1 MSELISTRYIVRDC
15 REKTASERY
24 NVVVKMILDNLTSWD
39 ITNLTNV
46 DGKTIA
52 KYRKRLHTVQ

>member
-1 MSELISTRYIVRDC
+1 MGELINTRYIVRDC

-52 KYRKRLHTVQ
+52 KYRNRLHTV